1 MVADC
6 HYYRLSI
13 LTTKCWSKVYDE
25 LYYYNIKKM
34 ENCRRKNK
42 FSIGEYNRTTKT
54 PSFQGGQGN
63 IIRITY
69 YSVHLLQDKKYRACA
84 AERRELR
91 RTSARRQA
99 PSQGQPP
106 TNLDYFFPEIQQP
119 TIHNKIPSTIASEE
133 QEKTSRPDRLKLLI
147 RRVCHIFN
155 IQQSSW
161 NKLKNID
168 CCIMY

>member
-1 MVADC
+1 MC
-6 HYYRLSI
+6 FSI
-13 LTTKCWSKVYDE
+13 SNKPGCAGVWYMAPHSGAEK
-25 LYYYNIKKM
+25 NIKKIDIPPT
-34 ENCRRKNK
+34 C
-42 FSIGEYNRTTKT
+42 
-54 PSFQGGQGN
+54 